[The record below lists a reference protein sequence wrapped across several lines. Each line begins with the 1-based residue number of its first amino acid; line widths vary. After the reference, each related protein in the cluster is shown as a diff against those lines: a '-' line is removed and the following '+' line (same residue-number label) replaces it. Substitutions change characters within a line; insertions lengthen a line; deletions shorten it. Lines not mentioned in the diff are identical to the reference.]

1 MNSVDTGSQVCA
13 LLWSPHHKELVSS
26 HGFSQ
31 NQLVLWKY
39 PTMTKLK
46 EFTGHTA
53 RVLHLD
59 QSPDGSSVVS
69 AAADETLR
77 FWDIFGRPSRSKNQ
91 SSHLFGGD
99 SGPLNMMTIR

>member
-77 FWDIFGRPSRSKNQ
+77 FWDIFGRPSRSKTNHRTF
-91 SSHLFGGD
+91 SAEIPG
-99 SGPLNMMTIR
+99 I